1 LRKLVSAALEL
12 YGSYDY
18 TRFNVNADVT
28 GQPPSQEFN
37 GNGGGGQLIYNLNN
51 WLGVLGDAGGYWA
64 TNSTKQGAVI
74 PYLFGP
80 RFNMRRRMVAPFAQV
95 LLGRDEL
102 RNRGARMAKPFRDGG
117 RRRN

>member
-51 WLGVLGDAGGYWA
+51 WLGVLGDAGGYCRQ
-64 TNSTKQGAVI
+64 NNFRFSTGVSL
-74 PYLFGP
+74 LFGQ
-80 RFNMRRRMVAPFAQV
+80 R
-95 LLGRDEL
+95 
-102 RNRGARMAKPFRDGG
+102 
-117 RRRN
+117 